1 MEGKQ
6 EEEKQRQGRERESA
20 SQPYSQAQIQGMYE
34 EKQKLE
40 NSASLAVELIKQEL
54 MRTYY
59 VSGLHKMFK
68 CVSLRKRTLIYE
80 NSHVLIWISYSHI
93 EHTTVLL

>member
-1 MEGKQ
+1 
-6 EEEKQRQGRERESA
+6 
-20 SQPYSQAQIQGMYE
+20 MYE

-40 NSASLAVELIKQEL
+40 NSASLVEELIKQEL
-54 MRTYY
+54 MSTYF
-59 VSGLHKMFK
+59 VSGLHKVLK

-80 NSHVLIWISYSHI
+80 NSYVFIWISYSHI